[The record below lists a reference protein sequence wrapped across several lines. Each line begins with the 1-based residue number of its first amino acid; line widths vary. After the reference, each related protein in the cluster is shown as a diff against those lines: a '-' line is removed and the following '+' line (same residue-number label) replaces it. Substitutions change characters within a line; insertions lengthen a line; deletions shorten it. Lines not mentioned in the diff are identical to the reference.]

1 MVAPAVMEEVV
12 REVFVVVTSDLRQ
25 IRMQLGRSR
34 TPPIS
39 DEPIS
44 FAEEASSPTSSS
56 SSNGYTPSPP
66 AMNQPIDLGSLLTI
80 PGRGRGAARGQGGQG
95 RGRRTQ
101 TQTDAPPGFSPEEI
115 EAIHREKRQRVEQ
128 PQERPPPPSSSPA
141 PIWAP
146 SFSHGN
152 RAITARDTVE
162 TEGTA
167 LALSQAFLLPGDMQ
181 KEVAMSPDNLL
192 SSFMSHNAKVMQ
204 KMVAMAQKLSQSEPQ
219 RAKLVSE
226 NSKLQRTIIRL
237 ERERNQAQGVADGL
251 KGQLKGTEDSLAQ
264 TLKELETSQS
274 EAKAAFEKGYNE
286 GIKVATESYTNQM
299 PGIQDQVWV
308 ASWRACLEKAEI
320 PESSPLWTNI
330 ELPSAAAGD
339 QEEIVEEGDEEQ
351 VLQTAEP
358 PVTEVEPQSDMTN
371 SGQKE
376 ASGGQLEDE
385 NLTAAEAPPTV
396 PTTVQDL
403 TEDE

>member
-1 MVAPAVMEEVV
+1 
-12 REVFVVVTSDLRQ
+12 
-25 IRMQLGRSR
+25 
-34 TPPIS
+34 
-39 DEPIS
+39 
-44 FAEEASSPTSSS
+44 
-56 SSNGYTPSPP
+56 
-66 AMNQPIDLGSLLTI
+66 
-80 PGRGRGAARGQGGQG
+80 
-95 RGRRTQ
+95 
-101 TQTDAPPGFSPEEI
+101 
-115 EAIHREKRQRVEQ
+115 
-128 PQERPPPPSSSPA
+128 
-141 PIWAP
+141 
-146 SFSHGN
+146 
-152 RAITARDTVE
+152 
-162 TEGTA
+162 
-167 LALSQAFLLPGDMQ
+167 MQ

-264 TLKELETSQS
+264 TLKELETSQN

-339 QEEIVEEGDEEQ
+339 QEEIAEEGDEEQ

-376 ASGGQLEDE
+376 ASGGQRGEE
-385 NLTAAEAPPTV
+385 TATDDVIAPVAPV
-396 PTTVQDL
+396 IAPSSVQDL

>member
-1 MVAPAVMEEVV
+1 
-12 REVFVVVTSDLRQ
+12 
-25 IRMQLGRSR
+25 
-34 TPPIS
+34 
-39 DEPIS
+39 
-44 FAEEASSPTSSS
+44 
-56 SSNGYTPSPP
+56 
-66 AMNQPIDLGSLLTI
+66 MNQPIDLGSLLTI

-115 EAIHREKRQRVEQ
+115 EAIHKEKRQRVEQ
-128 PQERPPPPSSSPA
+128 PQERPPPSSSSPA

-152 RAITARDTVE
+152 RAITARDIVE

-237 ERERNQAQGVADGL
+237 ERERNQAQGAADGL
-251 KGQLKGTEDSLAQ
+251 KGQLKGTED
-264 TLKELETSQS
+264 K
-274 EAKAAFEKGYNE
+274 
-286 GIKVATESYTNQM
+286 
-299 PGIQDQVWV
+299 
-308 ASWRACLEKAEI
+308 I

-396 PTTVQDL
+396 PTIVQDL